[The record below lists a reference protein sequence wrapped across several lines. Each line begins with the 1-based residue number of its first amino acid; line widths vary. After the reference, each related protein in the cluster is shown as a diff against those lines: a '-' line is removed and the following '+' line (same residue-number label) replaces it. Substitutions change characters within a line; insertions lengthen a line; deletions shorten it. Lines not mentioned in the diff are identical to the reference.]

1 MSEMSE
7 EKFYANLSAEAYKR
21 EDRKRKYEG
30 YIHDNE
36 LSDVRHAI
44 YYNPEKNH
52 TVLAV
57 RGTRTDLSQDSIE
70 DLVDSDLG
78 GIVFGNLT
86 ATRRYKQAQ
95 TKLRQAQQKYK
106 GSKLDLTGHSLG
118 GRTVEE
124 LGAREKGINE
134 VHSYNPGSFAKD
146 ALTDIECKYSFST
159 QCKNRKN
166 RVHRYTVEGDLLSL
180 TSHTGQGIK
189 EHSHKKKPKKGLDA
203 HTIKNF
209 L

>member
-1 MSEMSE
+1 MNN

-21 EDRKRKYEG
+21 KDRAMKFEG
-30 YIHDNE
+30 YIHDNK
-36 LSDVRHAI
+36 LSDTRHAI

-52 TVLAV
+52 TVLAI
-57 RGTRTDLSQDSIE
+57 RGTRTDLSVDSQE
-70 DLVDSDLG
+70 DLIDSDLG

-95 TKLRQAQQKYK
+95 TKLQQAKEKYK
-106 GSKLDLTGHSLG
+106 GSELDATGHSLG
-118 GRTVEE
+118 GRIVEE
-124 LGAREKGINE
+124 LAAREQGINE
-134 VHSYNPGSFAKD
+134 VHSYNPGSFTGN
-146 ALTDIECKYSFST
+146 ALKDIECSYSKSA

-166 RVHRYTVEGDLLSL
+166 RVHRYTVAGDVLSL
-180 TSHTGQGIK
+180 TSHGGRGIK
-189 EHSHKKKPKKGLDA
+189 EHTHKKKAKKGLDP